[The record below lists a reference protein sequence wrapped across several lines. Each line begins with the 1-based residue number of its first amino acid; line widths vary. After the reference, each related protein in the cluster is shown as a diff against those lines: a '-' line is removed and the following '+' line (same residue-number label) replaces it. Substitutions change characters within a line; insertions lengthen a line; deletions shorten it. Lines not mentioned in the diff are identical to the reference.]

1 MPSASKPRARLSV
14 VQVLTIFQAKG
25 SASTAAKLGAVYS
38 VSEKAV
44 RDIWSGRTWSRET
57 WNSDSSGPLQL
68 KRVGRP
74 IGCKDKQPRKKR
86 VNCHDELAA
95 STNLKGVEVAFRQDI
110 LQMPPSQQASRLF
123 GIRQGAVLV
132 ECIDDSAAWHRST
145 ATWQAHS
152 TPCHPSVDGQLHE
165 WDAFWRFSFGADPFC
180 GDWKP
185 C

>member
-14 VQVLTIFQAKG
+14 VQVLTIFQAKD
-25 SASTAAKLGAVYS
+25 SASTAAKLGAVYG

-57 WNSDSSGPLQL
+57 WNSDSSRPLQL

-86 VNCHDELAA
+86 VNNHDEL
-95 STNLKGVEVAFRQDI
+95 
-110 LQMPPSQQASRLF
+110 SRLF

-152 TPCHPSVDGQLHE
+152 TPRHPSVDGQLHE